1 MTITANTPYQ
11 IFKKNELPASWE
23 TRFQDNLE
31 NHPQEFH
38 SQLQSA
44 WKVATRQEFPN
55 RKEESWRWMDYK
67 KLDLES
73 MEINTHSSPIRLV
86 IRHVLEDKEHTATA
100 GLLAE
105 GVVITTLRE
114 LIASKNDL
122 AVKLLGDQRMVS
134 EGLFAALPAALANDG
149 LVVYVPSGVM
159 VEGVV
164 QCYLDV
170 SLDNRAAFTRNLV
183 WLEEGA
189 SLKLELVWV
198 NDFVSQSGFH
208 NGTLNVHLG
217 DRSNLQLDER
227 QQFDHNIWNIT
238 HEVASLGTDAQL
250 EWNYAAVGGKTS
262 KNFIRVEL
270 DGQGSQANL
279 NGVMFPSAGQVINL
293 DTRQNHWAEQ
303 TYSNLLYKS
312 VASKDGRSIWHGMI
326 YVDPDARKTDAYQ
339 SNKNLVLDDSADV
352 KSIPGLEIH
361 NDDVKCSH
369 GATMGNIDAEEMYYL
384 QARGIPPKEAELLI
398 VEGFCNQVIQQFALE
413 TSREELRDEI
423 LKRMR
428 L

>member
-67 KLDLES
+67 ELDFEELDL
-73 MEINTHSSPIRLV
+73 NTSSSPIHLTTRQIHQNQEQSTVISTLPKGVLV
-86 IRHVLEDKEHTATA
+86 
-100 GLLAE
+100 
-105 GVVITTLRE
+105 TTLRE
-114 LIASKNDL
+114 LLTSRVDL
-122 AVKLLGDQRMVS
+122 AVRLFTDLRIVND
-134 EGLFAALPAALANDG
+134 GLFAALPSALANDG
-149 LVVYVPSGVM
+149 LVVFVPQGVSI
-159 VEGVV
+159 EGVV
-164 QCYLDV
+164 QCSMDV

-270 DGQGSQANL
+270 VGQGSQANL

-339 SNKNLVLDDSADV
+339 SNKSLVLDDSADV